1 MMTAKSM
8 DEILVSREKKCQFN
22 SEADN
27 SVFLF
32 FPLLTVGFFIS
43 TVSHITL
50 VEICIFEGTQFLLDF
65 S

>member
-1 MMTAKSM
+1 MIAKSM
-8 DEILVSREKKCQFN
+8 DEILVSRGKKCQFN

-27 SVFLF
+27 SFFLS
-32 FPLLTVGFFIS
+32 FPLLTVGS
-43 TVSHITL
+43 LVPTVSHVTP